1 MFVHRNPVV
10 KMREQSGCLTVMTS
24 EGRLTYISKSLVE
37 QLPLLKDMTE
47 MINQSEETVPLTV
60 ISYQSLENILFVLQA
75 VDTMAAAKSIPEAQL
90 VEAANAA
97 NFLQSS
103 TLTDVFCM
111 CLLDILDKLPI
122 EALQNHV
129 LFEQNEEI

>member
-1 MFVHRNPVV
+1 
-10 KMREQSGCLTVMTS
+10 
-24 EGRLTYISKSLVE
+24 
-37 QLPLLKDMTE
+37 
-47 MINQSEETVPLTV
+47 
-60 ISYQSLENILFVLQA
+60 
-75 VDTMAAAKSIPEAQL
+75 MAAAKSIPEAQL

-129 LFEQNEEI
+129 LFEQNEES